1 MFRRR
6 VLFVDVGILRGNGG
20 LCSTK
25 QGVGKLSSYGSIQR
39 ERERE
44 RERGR
49 EREREREKKKE
60 RNRERKREREV
71 FDR

>member
-25 QGVGKLSSYGSIQR
+25 QGVGKLSSYRSIQR
-39 ERERE
+39 ERERA
-44 RERGR
+44 REG
-49 EREREREKKKE
+49 EREREREKKKKETE
-60 RNRERKREREV
+60 REREREV

>member
-25 QGVGKLSSYGSIQR
+25 QGVGKLSSYRSIQR
-39 ERERE
+39 ERESE
-44 RERGR
+44 GGR
-49 EREREREKKKE
+49 EREREREKKE
-60 RNRERKREREV
+60 RNRERKRERGV
-71 FDR
+71 

>member
-25 QGVGKLSSYGSIQR
+25 QGVGKLSSYRSIQR
-39 ERERE
+39 ERERA
-44 RERGR
+44 REG
-49 EREREREKKKE
+49 EREREREKKE
-60 RNRERKREREV
+60 RNRERKRERGV
-71 FDR
+71 